1 LLVFGLAS
9 GCSRDDAA
17 SPTAP
22 SIDSTTL
29 VPATPAPTAPP
40 VVAPAAT
47 AVVETPTPAAVVV
60 GVVATAAPTAPLV
73 APDGPTLLQQAFD
86 LAVPGYHFV
95 TTATVNGVAA
105 LTAEGDHI
113 GGGTRLTVV
122 SQNVTSGY
130 VILPEGTWVLD
141 GGVWKETEDPPPV
154 TDPISA
160 LRAPSTVAVAAFTAT
175 GATLIASY
183 PAAALALEGDVPVDI
198 TFEIE
203 GTALRSITYLAP
215 SVVPASVRADISAL
229 VDTSPV
235 VAPTA

>member
-1 LLVFGLAS
+1 MLVFGLVTAC
-9 GCSRDDAA
+9 GRDDAA
-17 SPTAP
+17 STTTPP
-22 SIDSTTL
+22 IDSTTL
-29 VPATPAPTAPP
+29 APATTAPP
-40 VVAPAAT
+40 VASPAAT
-47 AVVETPTPAAVVV
+47 AVVETPTTPAVL
-60 GVVATAAPTAPLV
+60 ATAAPSAPLV

-95 TTATVNGVAA
+95 TTATVNGVPA

-122 SQNVTSGY
+122 SQNATSGY

-154 TDPISA
+154 TDPITA

-183 PAAALALEGDVPVDI
+183 PPAALALEGDTPVDI

-203 GTALRSITYLAP
+203 GTTLRSITYLAP
-215 SVVPASVRADISAL
+215 SAVPASVRADISAL